1 MLTRKSDVDNSVVST
16 DIKHL
21 QETKSI
27 VKNVSYTEINQEK
40 NCQEIKANWMLLTQT
55 VLL

>member
-1 MLTRKSDVDNSVVST
+1 MLIPQSNAKNNVIST
-16 DIKHL
+16 DIRHL

-27 VKNVSYTEINQEK
+27 VNNVSYTEINQEK

>member
-1 MLTRKSDVDNSVVST
+1 MLTRKSDTKNNVIST
-16 DIKHL
+16 DIKYL